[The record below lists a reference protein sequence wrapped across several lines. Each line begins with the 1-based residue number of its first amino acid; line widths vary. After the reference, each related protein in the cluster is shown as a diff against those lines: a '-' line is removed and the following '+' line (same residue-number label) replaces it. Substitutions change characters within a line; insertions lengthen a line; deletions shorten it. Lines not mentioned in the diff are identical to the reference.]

1 MTVLL
6 YLSVIIYK
14 LRYNKANIGSH
25 GINWVTED
33 CGANI
38 RGLNSGKKIHEF
50 QFHPIEKTWALAAT
64 WTDCQEFGDEPCKIY
79 KELYS
84 TQDLGQN
91 WQYLKEYVYDFSW
104 GITPYASEQ
113 GIRRL
118 PKERIFITHDPTAT
132 GHQNQQKKL
141 WSPSVNLYYS
151 DDFFKTK
158 KLALNNGNSIIKT
171 DHYMFIA
178 KATKRELV
186 EIYVSNVLHGFLNF
200 ERTRLPTEAV
210 TSKTFTVMDT
220 SEETVFLHIQNHGPE
235 TPLGDIFVSDGAGK
249 FYSMSIEN
257 VVRGQELVDF
267 EKVNSLEG
275 VFIANKF
282 EDETSRA

>member
-1 MTVLL
+1 M
-6 YLSVIIYK
+6 
-14 LRYNKANIGSH
+14 
-25 GINWVTED
+25 
-33 CGANI
+33 
-38 RGLNSGKKIHEF
+38 
-50 QFHPIEKTWALAAT
+50 FHPLEKSWALAAT

-84 TQDLGQN
+84 TEDLGSN
-91 WQYLKEYVYDFSW
+91 WTFLKEYVYDFAW
-104 GITPYASEQ
+104 GVTPFASEQ
-113 GIRRL
+113 GIKRL

-151 DDFFKTK
+151 DDYFKTK

-186 EIYVSNVLHGFLNF
+186 EIYVSSVLHGFLNF

-220 SEETVFLHIQNHGPE
+220 SEETVFLQVQNRGLE
-235 TPLGDIFVSDGAGK
+235 TPLGDIFVSDGSGK
-249 FYSMSIEN
+249 FYSMSLEN
-257 VVRGQELVDF
+257 VVRGQDLVDF

-275 VFIANKF
+275 VFLANKF
-282 EDETSRA
+282 IDDTTPSGKGASHIVPKTKGVT